1 MRVACLLGA
10 TAAPLAAQ
18 GAPPVNNSPPFAIP
32 AWLYSTP
39 AVAAAP
45 VTDSVTLVR
54 LPGSTA
60 TYTPLQLHDRF
71 RAIDWYPDVHPPM
84 PVVVATGRRP
94 GVLACGYCHLP
105 DGSGRPE
112 NAVIA
117 GLPEEYIIRQLLDMR
132 SGDRRS
138 AWPGAY
144 VPSDL
149 MRMVADSVSDAE
161 LAEAAA
167 YFAAIRPRPHSLV
180 VETFLVPRP
189 IALFGIYRPGTG
201 EDSLGMRLITMPA
214 DLKQH
219 EVRDSKTE
227 YLTYVPPGSLARGR
241 VLATAGAS
249 GAASACTTCHGP
261 DLRGMG
267 LIPPIAGRYPAYLLR
282 QLLAFKTGTRSTL
295 AGAPM
300 RQVAEAL
307 SLEEMIAAAAY
318 AGSLAP

>member
-1 MRVACLLGA
+1 M
-10 TAAPLAAQ
+10 
-18 GAPPVNNSPPFAIP
+18 
-32 AWLYSTP
+32 P

-45 VTDSVTLVR
+45 ATDSVSVVR
-54 LPGSTA
+54 LPNSA
-60 TYTPLQLHDRF
+60 VTYTPVQLHDRF
-71 RAIDWYPDVHPPM
+71 RAIDWYPDAHPPM
-84 PVVVATGRRP
+84 PVVVARGRRP

-105 DGSGRPE
+105 NGAGRPE
-112 NAVIA
+112 NATIA
-117 GLPEEYIIRQLLDMR
+117 GLPEAYLVRQLLDMR
-132 SGDRRS
+132 SAARRS

-161 LAEAAA
+161 LAEAVA
-167 YFAAIRPRPHSLV
+167 YFARLTPMPHSRV
-180 VETFLVPRP
+180 IETDIVPRP
-189 IALFGIYRPGTG
+189 VAITGIYRPGTG

-214 DLKQH
+214 DVKRH
-219 EVRDSKTE
+219 EFRDPETE
-227 YLTYVPPGSLARGR
+227 YITYVPPGSLARGR
-241 VLATAGAS
+241 VLATEGAS
-249 GAASACTTCHGP
+249 GVASACTTCHGP

-300 RQVAEAL
+300 RQVAGEL